1 MIGFSF
7 FDIILCMKETTKDKI
22 LNAVFIGVALV
33 IVVIGLAHLTPTLK
47 RYYALKDKEASVD
60 AEIASTRR
68 ETSDYADRTRRFNSD
83 SEQVE
88 AVARQNHRVYPGEVV
103 FVFEDKDAR

>member
-1 MIGFSF
+1 
-7 FDIILCMKETTKDKI
+7 MKETTKDKI

-33 IVVIGLAHLTPTLK
+33 IVVIGLAHLTPTLES
-47 RYYALKDKEASVD
+47 AVD
-60 AEIASTRR
+60 AEIASMRR

>member
-1 MIGFSF
+1 
-7 FDIILCMKETTKDKI
+7 MKETTKDKI
-22 LNAVFIGVALV
+22 LNAIFIGVALV

-47 RYYALKDKEASVD
+47 RYYALKDKEAQVD
-60 AEIASTRR
+60 GEIASTRR
-68 ETSDYADRTRRFNSD
+68 ESAEYADRTRRFNSD

-103 FVFEDKDAR
+103 FVFEDKISR